1 MSLLKLENLK
11 FNPLTPNSY
20 SKLVVSRYT
29 ISPKNSCF
37 EILLLSLILIFGFAI
52 IQEVN
57 HLLFRLTKHAS
68 EELAKPGRQ
77 QIQLKWIEQALKNPA
92 YQDTDSRSNATRV
105 WKRIPEYENRALRV
119 VYNPETEP
127 ISVITV
133 FFDRNFKQ

>member
-1 MSLLKLENLK
+1 M
-11 FNPLTPNSY
+11 
-20 SKLVVSRYT
+20 VVSGYT
-29 ISPKNSCF
+29 ISPKNSYF
-37 EILLLSLILIFGFAI
+37 EILLLSLILIFGFSI

-77 QIQLKWIEQALKNPA
+77 QIQLKWIEEALKNPD
-92 YQDTDSRSNATRV
+92 YQETDSRSNATRV